1 MAGPLSHIRVLD
13 LSRIMAGPWAS
24 QVLAD
29 LGADVIKVERPGVG
43 DDTRAWGPPFLKDK
57 SGADTRESG
66 YYLSVNRG
74 KRSITLDLD
83 KPEGQRV
90 VRALA
95 ERSDIVLENFKAGT
109 LKRFGLDYESL
120 KAINPRLIYCSITG
134 FGQTGPKRDAPA
146 YDFMIQAMGGLMSV
160 TGEADGKPGGGP
172 QKVGVPITD
181 LMTGMYAA
189 VSVLA
194 ALAQREVSG
203 RGDFIDLAMLD
214 VQVGYLAN
222 QAMNFLVS
230 GKPPRRSGN
239 AHPNIQP
246 QDVFACRDGHMALA
260 VGNDGQFEK
269 FCAAVGHAEWAQDPR
284 FIKNADR
291 VRNREALT
299 AMIADTLAQGERAR
313 LGGPDRGRRRAV
325 RGRSIRCRWRWKR
338 SRSSI
343 AQMLR
348 HLPHPLAGTVPQ
360 VVSPMRFKETPLSFD
375 RPPPLLGEHTDEI
388 LRELGLDPS
397 TSRAALEAETS
408 GDRLA
413 THSPSHAGRDDAR
426 AAQGLRRHRQ
436 GTARNAGRAAARG
449 AAPAGARRQMA
460 ADGRAAALSHQPA
473 ARDQRDRDPGD
484 GAPLAVAGRMA
495 HARDR
500 RDQCRHRGRRDR

>member
-57 SGADTRESG
+57 DGAETRESG

-95 ERSDIVLENFKAGT
+95 ARSDIVLENFKAGT
-109 LKRFGLDYESL
+109 LQRFGLDYESL
-120 KAINPRLIYCSITG
+120 KAINPRIIYCSITG

-203 RGDFIDLAMLD
+203 RGDYIDLAMLD

-246 QDVFACRDGHMALA
+246 QDVFACSDGYMALA

-269 FCAAVGHAEWAQDPR
+269 FCAAVGHAEWAQEAR

-299 AMIADTLAQGERAR
+299 ALIAATLAQGRVRDWVSRIEGA
-313 LGGPDRGRRRAV
+313 GVPCAV
-325 RGRSIRCRWRWKR
+325 INPVPGALEEEQVKHR
-338 SRSSI
+338 
-343 AQMLR
+343 QMLR

-360 VVSPMRFKETPLSFD
+360 VVSPMRFQETPLAFE

-388 LRELGLDPS
+388 LRELGLDVSEP
-397 TSRAALEAETS
+397 
-408 GDRLA
+408 
-413 THSPSHAGRDDAR
+413 
-426 AAQGLRRHRQ
+426 RRT
-436 GTARNAGRAAARG
+436 G
-449 AAPAGARRQMA
+449 
-460 ADGRAAALSHQPA
+460 S
-473 ARDQRDRDPGD
+473 
-484 GAPLAVAGRMA
+484 
-495 HARDR
+495 
-500 RDQCRHRGRRDR
+500 